1 MKKDTLYLIIAGII
15 AWLLYR
21 NYKKKHQTAG
31 NADVLG
37 EYTDAGNSGG
47 SWNGGGGTQ
56 PNPNITTEIPPT
68 PPSST
73 TTNAD
78 EDRLYPVV
86 TTEKCPYCGTPN
98 AIVTRW
104 YESGEADNKPVK
116 IEVECGNKSCPG
128 SALGGGVI
136 SKSLIKTNKF
146 VTAS

>member
-37 EYTDAGNSGG
+37 EYTDNDSSGG
-47 SWNGGGGTQ
+47 SGSGGGET
-56 PNPNITTEIPPT
+56 PTTVTTVIPPT
-68 PPSST
+68 PPAST

-104 YESGEADNKPVK
+104 YESGEADNRPVK
-116 IEVECGNKSCPG
+116 IEVKCGNKSCPG
-128 SALGGGVI
+128 SMGGSTI
-136 SKSLIKTNKF
+136 SKSLIKTDKF
-146 VTAS
+146 VSAR

>member
-1 MKKDTLYLIIAGII
+1 MRNTLFYLIIARII

-37 EYTDAGNSGG
+37 EYTDA
-47 SWNGGGGTQ
+47 
-56 PNPNITTEIPPT
+56 
-68 PPSST
+68 
-73 TTNAD
+73 D
-78 EDRLYPVV
+78 EDRLHAVI
-86 TTEKCPYCGTPN
+86 TTEDCPYCGAMN
-98 AIVTRW
+98 ARITRW
-104 YESGEADNKPVK
+104 KDTAGNTVRM
-116 IEVECGNKSCPG
+116 EVMCGNKSCPG

>member
-1 MKKDTLYLIIAGII
+1 MKNTLFYLIIAGII

-37 EYTDAGNSGG
+37 EYTDNDSSG
-47 SWNGGGGTQ
+47 
-56 PNPNITTEIPPT
+56 
-68 PPSST
+68 
-73 TTNAD
+73 TNAD
-78 EDRLYPVV
+78 EDRLHAVI
-86 TTEKCPYCGTPN
+86 TTEDCPYCGAMN
-98 AIVTRW
+98 ARITRW
-104 YESGEADNKPVK
+104 KDTAGNTVRM
-116 IEVECGNKSCPG
+116 EVMCGNRSCPG